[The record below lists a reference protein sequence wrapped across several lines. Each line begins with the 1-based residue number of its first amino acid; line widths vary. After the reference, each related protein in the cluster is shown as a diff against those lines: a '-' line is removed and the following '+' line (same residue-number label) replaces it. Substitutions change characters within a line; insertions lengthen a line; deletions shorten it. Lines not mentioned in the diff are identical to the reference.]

1 MLEAKSGVSDAL
13 MTLWCKEKALEDF
26 IMGVRDKNLPLADM
40 LREIRALSKK
50 QFKVKSKIKKLY
62 AYHQANKY

>member
-1 MLEAKSGVSDAL
+1 

-40 LREIRALSKK
+40 LSEIRALSKK
-50 QFKVKSKIKKLY
+50 QFKVKSKIKKLC
-62 AYHQANKY
+62 AYH